1 MRVEI
6 IDIDNIGAR
15 AYQEVVGVLS
25 TVACP
30 TLGLATGSSP
40 ISLYQHMVE
49 GYNNGT
55 SYKHVSTYNLD
66 EYVGL
71 NGDNVNSYRYF
82 MNKQLFDHIDIDK
95 CNTHVPCGIG
105 NLAEQCDNYNAMLS
119 QATIDLQI
127 LGIGNNGHIAF
138 NEPHTPWDSVTHI
151 VELSSSTI
159 DANARLF
166 VNKADVP
173 RQAITMGLANIL
185 EARSIVVIAT
195 GSAKAQAVYDMVKG
209 EVNPAC
215 PASILQTHPNVLVL
229 CDKQSAKLL

>member
-1 MRVEI
+1 MKVEVLS
-6 IDIDNIGAR
+6 IDNIGAR
-15 AYQEVVGVLS
+15 AYQEVHSVL
-25 TVACP
+25 TAVAHP

-49 GYNNGT
+49 GHRAGV

-71 NGDNVNSYRYF
+71 TGDNVNSYRYF

-95 CNTHVPCGIG
+95 ANTFVPCGIG
-105 NLAEQCDNYNAMLS
+105 NLATQCDKYNSMLK
-119 QATIDLQI
+119 QTTIDIQI

-151 VELSSSTI
+151 VELSTSTI
-159 DANARLF
+159 DANSRLF
-166 VNKADVP
+166 ANKADVP
-173 RQAITMGLANIL
+173 RQAITMGLANIMQ
-185 EARSIVVIAT
+185 AKSIVVIAT

-209 EVNPAC
+209 EVDPAC

-229 CDKQSAKLL
+229 CDSQSAKLL

>member
-1 MRVEI
+1 MKVEVLN
-6 IDIDNIGAR
+6 IDNIGAR
-15 AYQEVVGVLS
+15 AYQEVHRVLN
-25 TVACP
+25 TVQHP

-40 ISLYQHMVE
+40 ISLYQHMVD
-49 GYNNGT
+49 GYKGGT
-55 SYKHVSTYNLD
+55 SYKHVTTFNLD

-71 NGDNVNSYRYF
+71 TGDNVNSYRYF

-95 CNTHVPCGIG
+95 ANTHVPCGLG
-105 NLAEQCDNYNAMLS
+105 NLAEQCDNYNTMLS
-119 QATIDLQI
+119 SATIDIQI

-159 DANARLF
+159 EANSRLF

-185 EARSIVVIAT
+185 QAKCIVVIAC
-195 GSAKAQAVYDMVKG
+195 GIAKAQAVYDMVKG
-209 EVNPAC
+209 NIDTSC
-215 PASILQTHPNVLVL
+215 PASILQTHTNVLVL
-229 CDKQSAKLL
+229 CDEQSASLL